1 MAKLSKIKH
10 LAVAS
15 FPRGKGEEARIER
28 NLFVREGETL
38 EALRFCSNRGGRH
51 SRVHLVITEQDFAS
65 LFAHA
70 VETGVFGEATLAA
83 LRAALEKPHAGTR
96 EKKGPAPSVLFEVI
110 GLLEDGKLGREPDQK
125 PPAD

>member
-10 LAVAS
+10 LALAAL
-15 FPRGKGEEARIER
+15 PRGKDEEARIER

-51 SRVHLVITEQDFAS
+51 SRVHLVITEEDFAG
-65 LFAHA
+65 LFGHA
-70 VETGVFGEATLAA
+70 VENGVFGEATLAA
-83 LRAALEKPHAGTR
+83 LRAALEKPHTGTR

-110 GLLEDGKLGREPDQK
+110 GLMEDGNLSGEPAQK
-125 PPAD
+125 PPSA